1 MKAPQAARIDTA
13 VGLPWHLAWARVWQL
28 AVPLVAVV
36 LLAAGSAAAQECET
50 LGSAPDSLWQKRPAS
65 HRAFLPGEKLTFSVQ
80 YGLISAGSAVMS
92 VAPQVR
98 TRESRPTWEI
108 TTTARSSSVFSAVFE
123 VNDRIVSY
131 MDTLHLHSV
140 RFQKH
145 LREGNYRKDLRIVFD
160 QDKHTAT
167 IDGQRTCEVEP
178 HVQDILSSL
187 YYVRTLDLEVGRS
200 VYVPNHDNGKN
211 YPLEILVHERERI
224 TVDAGTFDT
233 LVLEPVILG
242 ESLFQQKGRMK
253 VWVTDDDIKMP
264 VLMKTKIIVGSIAA
278 VLTEFELGAASTTRK
293 PPAMVE

>member
-1 MKAPQAARIDTA
+1 M
-13 VGLPWHLAWARVWQL
+13 
-28 AVPLVAVV
+28 
-36 LLAAGSAAAQECET
+36 LLGGFLLQETAAQECES
-50 LGSAPDSLWQKRPAS
+50 LGSAPDSLWKVRPTS
-65 HRAFLPGEKLTFSVQ
+65 RVAFQPGERLTFSVQ
-80 YGLISAGSAVMS
+80 YGLISAGTATMS
-92 VAPQVR
+92 IHPQVR
-98 TRESRPTWEI
+98 MREGRPTWEM
-108 TTTARSSSVFSAVFE
+108 TTTARSSKVFSTFFE

-145 LREGNYRKDLRIVFD
+145 LREGSYRKDLRIIFD
-160 QDKHTAT
+160 QEAHKAH
-167 IDGQRTCEVEP
+167 IDGKRTCDVEP

-211 YPLEILVHERERI
+211 YPLEIIVHGRERV

-242 ESLFQQKGRMK
+242 ESIFQQKGRMK
-253 VWVTDDDIKMP
+253 VWVTDDHIKMP

-278 VLTEFELGAASTTRK
+278 VLEDFQLAEDDAGDR

>member
-1 MKAPQAARIDTA
+1 MKEHRGRQAVRTISGFL
-13 VGLPWHLAWARVWQL
+13 VFLGSVWVQET
-28 AVPLVAVV
+28 
-36 LLAAGSAAAQECET
+36 AAQECES
-50 LGSAPDSLWQKRPAS
+50 LGSAPDSLWKTRPQS
-65 HRAFLPGEKLTFSVQ
+65 HPAFRPGEKLTFSVQ
-80 YGLISAGSAVMS
+80 YGLISAGTATMS
-92 VAPQVR
+92 IHPQVR
-98 TRESRPTWEI
+98 VRSGRPAWEI
-108 TTTARSSSVFSAVFE
+108 TTTARSSKVFSTFFE

-145 LREGNYRKDLRIVFD
+145 LREGGYSKDLFIVFD
-160 QDKHTAT
+160 QDAHQAH
-167 IDGQRTCEVEP
+167 IDGKRTCEVEP

-211 YPLEILVHERERI
+211 YPLEIIVHGRERI
-224 TVDAGTFDT
+224 SVDAGTFDT

-242 ESLFQQKGRMK
+242 ESIFQQKGRMK
-253 VWVTDDDIKMP
+253 VWVTDDRIKMP

-278 VLTEFELGAASTTRK
+278 VLTDFELGGPTPDER

>member
-1 MKAPQAARIDTA
+1 
-13 VGLPWHLAWARVWQL
+13 
-28 AVPLVAVV
+28 
-36 LLAAGSAAAQECET
+36 
-50 LGSAPDSLWQKRPAS
+50 
-65 HRAFLPGEKLTFSVQ
+65 
-80 YGLISAGSAVMS
+80 
-92 VAPQVR
+92 
-98 TRESRPTWEI
+98 
-108 TTTARSSSVFSAVFE
+108 
-123 VNDRIVSY
+123 

-145 LREGNYRKDLRIVFD
+145 LREGSYRKDLRIIFD
-160 QDKHTAT
+160 QEAHKAH
-167 IDGQRTCEVEP
+167 IDGKRTCDVEP

-211 YPLEILVHERERI
+211 YPLEIIVHGRERV

-242 ESLFQQKGRMK
+242 ESIFQQKGRMK
-253 VWVTDDDIKMP
+253 VWVTDDHIKMP

-278 VLTEFELGAASTTRK
+278 VLEDFQLAEDDAGDR

>member
-1 MKAPQAARIDTA
+1 MGWVAAA
-13 VGLPWHLAWARVWQL
+13 
-28 AVPLVAVV
+28 
-36 LLAAGSAAAQECET
+36 SAQECET
-50 LGSAPDSLWQKRPAS
+50 LGSAPDSLWTLRPPS
-65 HRAFLPGEKLTFSVQ
+65 HPAFHPGEKLTFSVQ
-80 YGLISAGSAVMS
+80 YGLISAGTATMS
-92 VAPQVR
+92 IAPQVR
-98 TRESRPTWEI
+98 VREGRPTWEM
-108 TTTARSSSVFSAVFE
+108 TTTARSSKVFSTFFE

-145 LREGNYRKDLRIVFD
+145 LREGSYTKDIRIVFD
-160 QDKHTAT
+160 QANHKVE
-167 IDGQRTCEVEP
+167 IDGKTTCDVEP

-211 YPLEILVHERERI
+211 YPLEIIVHGRERV

-242 ESLFQQKGRMK
+242 DSIFQQKGRMK
-253 VWVTDDDIKMP
+253 VWVTDDAIKMP
-264 VLMKTKIIVGSIAA
+264 VLMKTKIIVGAIAA
-278 VLTEFELGAASTTRK
+278 VLTEFELGDGAGTVR